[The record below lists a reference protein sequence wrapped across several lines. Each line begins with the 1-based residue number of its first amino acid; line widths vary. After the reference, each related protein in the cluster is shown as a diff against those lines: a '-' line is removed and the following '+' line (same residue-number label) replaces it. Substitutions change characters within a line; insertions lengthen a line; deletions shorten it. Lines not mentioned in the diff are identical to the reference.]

1 MAPKKKDTTKQA
13 TPKDDFEGIC
23 YEQNFLTEVV
33 VRVDLASPIESLAKE
48 LPKEVV
54 KTVLASFPIEEPR
67 PVVTQEMRFVG
78 KEVKTTMKEMT
89 EWNFHGRLRDKRLVI
104 APKAFFISY
113 TQYQQYE
120 VLRKDVQTIAGVFF
134 SCIRDAQASRLG
146 LRYVNELKI
155 PGDNVL
161 DWCDYVDAPLLGM
174 FKYSVTEAEPS
185 RIFNTYE
192 LVYPSQ
198 GFNMRFQFGLYN
210 PDYPAPIRRRVFV
223 LDYDAYF
230 QGLIDAEDIPGTL
243 DRYHEAIQSLF
254 ERSIT
259 NKTRGVLNERKR

>member
-1 MAPKKKDTTKQA
+1 MARKKKDPTEQA
-13 TPKDDFEGIC
+13 TPTDDFEGIC
-23 YEQNFLTEVV
+23 YARNFLKEVI

-54 KTVLASFPIEEPR
+54 KTVLESFPIEEPK
-67 PVVTQEMRFVG
+67 PLVTQEMRLVG

-104 APKAFFISY
+104 APKAFLISY
-113 TQYQQYE
+113 TKYLQYE
-120 VLRKDVQTIAGVFF
+120 MLQKEFQAIADVFF
-134 SCIRDAQASRLG
+134 SCIGNAQASRLG

-155 PGDNVL
+155 PGENVL
-161 DWCDYVDAPLLGM
+161 DWHDYVDARLLGM
-174 FKYSVTEAEPS
+174 CTYSVEEAEPS
-185 RIFNTYE
+185 RIFNIYE
-192 LVYPSQ
+192 VVYPAQ

-210 PDYPAPIRRRVFV
+210 PDYPASIRRRVFV

-230 QGLIDAEDIPGTL
+230 QGPIDPEDIASAL
-243 DRYHEAIQSLF
+243 DRYHRAIQSLF

-259 NKTRGVLNERKR
+259 EKTREALNERE